1 MIIEYFTQ
9 LWNRITA
16 VAEYPIDFFQNI
28 GDAVGGAIGHFFTE
42 LIHLFTDAG
51 VFFLFSFQ
59 IAKSIFLVILNP
71 LIYLLNLIY
80 TFISELFNF
89 DFTYE
94 PAIEISDTAMEI
106 LNFIPYWS
114 VLSTNIGAIF
124 LMLIGFRIF
133 KILSGES

>member
-1 MIIEYFTQ
+1 MILEYFTQ
-9 LWNRITA
+9 LWNKITA

-28 GDAVGGAIGHFFTE
+28 GDAVGGAIGNFFAE
-42 LIHLFTDAG
+42 LIHLFTDIG
-51 VFFLFSFQ
+51 IFFLYLFQ

-71 LIYLLNLIY
+71 LIYLLTLIY
-80 TFISELFNF
+80 TFISNLFAF

-94 PAIEISDTAMEI
+94 PAIEISTNAQEI

-114 VLSTNIGAIF
+114 VLSTIIGAIF